1 MDFSEV
7 VPCVHYAGDST
18 FITWFDDDRL
28 VIIEVVEL

>member
-7 VPCVHYAGDST
+7 VPCVHYAGVFT

-28 VIIEVVEL
+28 VIIEVVEF